1 VNLHFFRGRNQG
13 AESKQGFA
21 KIVAETWPPE
31 VYTPNRNRLEPF
43 AKHFRTAKKYQILAT
58 WIKFTDCSAEI
69 TSSDFVDR
77 HDQVGDASI
86 PDLDEQ
92 PAGA

>member
-1 VNLHFFRGRNQG
+1 
-13 AESKQGFA
+13 
-21 KIVAETWPPE
+21 
-31 VYTPNRNRLEPF
+31 
-43 AKHFRTAKKYQILAT
+43 LAT

-86 PDLDEQ
+86 PDLDEP